1 MTVEYKWSSGGLGV
15 PAQVAGEFVES
26 MRQEKGHVTAREILD
41 AARSEESP
49 IHAAFCWDDTEAAEK
64 WRLRQAG
71 EMLRCLVRIVKVGPD
86 RSAPVRAFVS
96 IENGNSRRGYVSVDV
111 AMADDDMRGQLL
123 RRALDEAKFWKDQ
136 YARLQELAP
145 VFAAISEVEQAA
157 AKRRGDQPKG
167 KTPKRARNPIAQTT
181 TA

>member
-1 MTVEYKWSSGGLGV
+1 MSIKYKWSSGSPGI
-15 PAQVAGEFVES
+15 PAQVAGEFVEA

-49 IHAAFCWDDTEAAEK
+49 IHAAFCWDDGEAAEK

-71 EMLRCLVRIVKVGPD
+71 EMLRCLVRIVPVAPN
-86 RSAPVRAFVS
+86 RTAPVRAFVS

-123 RRALDEAKFWKDQ
+123 QRALDEAKHWRDQ
-136 YARLQELAP
+136 YQRLQELTP
-145 VFAAISEVEQAA
+145 VFAAIKTVEQTARKRPR
-157 AKRRGDQPKG
+157 AK
-167 KTPKRARNPIAQTT
+167 PKRARKPVAK
-181 TA
+181 TAKV